1 MNGLEKEGNNF
12 LQRET
17 NLMKV
22 LDVLLKD

>member
-1 MNGLEKEGNNF
+1 MNGLEKERNNS